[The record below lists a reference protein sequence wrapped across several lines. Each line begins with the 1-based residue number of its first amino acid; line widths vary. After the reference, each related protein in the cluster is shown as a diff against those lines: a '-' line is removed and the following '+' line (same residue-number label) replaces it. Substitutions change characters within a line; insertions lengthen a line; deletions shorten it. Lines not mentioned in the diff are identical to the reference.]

1 MAPLMV
7 LLDSFVKLSF
17 EQEDGAAVAAEKNKG
32 AVAAAP
38 SLQSLMDSTI
48 SFLRSLTPDAL
59 LHHPPKVSTLRLRS
73 SSRRLRDA
81 AHGVPLS
88 AVVACADKSMLVLY
102 GGKYSGPGSSSRGC
116 YLIYDAAV
124 SGGSTLTATVPSLPL
139 SPYLTSVGAG
149 AVVLRRSSHSPAS
162 SSSSYI
168 LAELATTGERR
179 LPDAELYLWRSPDD
193 DSPTTTTQW
202 EKKAVRLPHEVH
214 ADLDKHN
221 FCVDTSF
228 AFGDSGLCW
237 VDLLRG
243 IVVYHPD
250 PHDQFRFIP
259 LPEDGCPE
267 YTMSHYPYR
276 PRMSEFRAAAC
287 VAGAIKLVALE
298 GYLEGWN
305 DSQQFRFVTWTLTP
319 DLRQWK
325 KDAVFYVRD
334 IWASDKYRAL
344 NISRQITP
352 ICPVLSP
359 LDDAVYVIINDVEVH
374 DIVKGSEV
382 VETKVDIK
390 GQYVLGLGIQNN
402 QVISADG
409 GRPTDS
415 MVQLT
420 PKLLATDFCACLQG
434 PKDRQRDVK
443 ASEVVESGKRP
454 KVY

>member
-1 MAPLMV
+1 MTPSWV
-7 LLDSFVKLSF
+7 LLHSVVEFCLKDEEENGEATTIPDDATA
-17 EQEDGAAVAAEKNKG
+17 EQSKGTATAAV
-32 AVAAAP
+32 VPAP
-38 SLQSLMDSTI
+38 SLQSLMDSTV

-59 LHHPPKVSTLRLRS
+59 LHHPPKISTLRLRS

-124 SGGSTLTATVPSLPL
+124 SGETTSTVPSLPL
-139 SPYLTSVGAG
+139 SAYLTSVVAG
-149 AVVLRRSSHSPAS
+149 AVVLRRRSHSPPA
-162 SSSSYI
+162 SSSYI
-168 LAELATTGERR
+168 LAELATT
-179 LPDAELYLWRSPDD
+179 AWRSDDD
-193 DSPTTTTQW
+193 DSPTPTPQW
-202 EKKAVRLPHEVH
+202 EKKAVRLPPEVH
-214 ADLDKHN
+214 ADLDRHN
-221 FCVDTSF
+221 FCVDTSL

-250 PHDQFRFIP
+250 PHDDQFRFIP

-319 DLRQWK
+319 DDLGHQWK
-325 KDAVFYVRD
+325 KDAVFYVAPDYAYLPGAEPAR
-334 IWASDKYRAL
+334 RV
-344 NISRQITP
+344 RGT
-352 ICPVLSP
+352 
-359 LDDAVYVIINDVEVH
+359 
-374 DIVKGSEV
+374 EV
-382 VETKVDIK
+382 VETKVGMK
-390 GQYVLGLGIQNN
+390 AQHVLGLDMKRNK
-402 QVISADG
+402 VVSSECR
-409 GRPTDS
+409 RPARVD
-415 MVQLT
+415 LIT
-420 PKLLATDFCACLQG
+420 PRLFAVDFCACLQG
-434 PKDRQRDVK
+434 PKDRQREEK
-443 ASEVVESGKRP
+443 ASEVGGTGKRT
-454 KVY
+454 KISSSEEQIASG

>member
-1 MAPLMV
+1 MTPSWI
-7 LLDSFVKLSF
+7 LLHSFVEFCLEDEDNGEATTIPDATA
-17 EQEDGAAVAAEKNKG
+17 EQSKG
-32 AVAAAP
+32 AVAAAT
-38 SLQSLMDSTI
+38 SLQSLMDSTV

-59 LHHPPKVSTLRLRS
+59 LHHPPKISTLRLRS
-73 SSRRLRDA
+73 SSRRLREA

-102 GGKYSGPGSSSRGC
+102 GGKYSGPSSSPRGC

-149 AVVLRRSSHSPAS
+149 AVVLRRSHSPPAS

-168 LAELATTGERR
+168 LAELATTPERR
-179 LPDAELYLWRSPDD
+179 LPDAELYLWRSDD
-193 DSPTTTTQW
+193 DSPAPQW
-202 EKKAVRLPHEVH
+202 EKKAVRLPNEVGTER
-214 ADLDKHN
+214 DEHN
-221 FCVDTSF
+221 FVADASF

-243 IVVYHPD
+243 IVVYH
-250 PHDQFRFIP
+250 HDAHQFRFIP

-267 YTMSHYPYR
+267 YTMSQYPYR
-276 PRMSEFRAAAC
+276 PCMSEFRAAAC

-298 GYLEGWN
+298 GYLERWN
-305 DSQQFRFVTWTLTP
+305 DSQQFRIVTWTLTP
-319 DLRQWK
+319 DLGQWK
-325 KDAVFYVRD
+325 KGAVFYVRD

-344 NISRQITP
+344 NISHQTMP

-390 GQYVLGLGIQNN
+390 GQYVLGLDMQRNM
-402 QVISADG
+402 VVCSECR
-409 GRPTDS
+409 RPARMD
-415 MVQLT
+415 LT
-420 PKLLATDFCACLQG
+420 PKLFAIDLCACLQG
-434 PKDRQRDVK
+434 PN
-443 ASEVVESGKRP
+443 
-454 KVY
+454 